1 MFSSE
6 LYKKYIEVANER
18 YSLENKINDYIE
30 KWKNGETVL
39 STKSVEQAIEKGYER
54 LEDLKKIEESIH
66 QDFVQMSALEEQ
78 KQAADIGIRSTLGQA
93 PTNMSIVDGVISS
106 NASES
111 HLIAEKK
118 SDEQMASEKRQM
130 LSELKE
136 KVRNGEIT
144 LAQASEL
151 SAKIN
156 SSFDFYGK
164 EEEIQVRHR
173 YVLKVGHHGSKTSSS
188 KEFINEINPNYSIIS
203 VGKNNIYGHPN
214 KEVLNTLEDSK
225 IYRIDQDGSIMY
237 KIKNNKLK
245 IETCTQ

>member
-1 MFSSE
+1 
-6 LYKKYIEVANER
+6 
-18 YSLENKINDYIE
+18 
-30 KWKNGETVL
+30 
-39 STKSVEQAIEKGYER
+39 
-54 LEDLKKIEESIH
+54 
-66 QDFVQMSALEEQ
+66 MSALEEQ

-173 YVLKVGHHGSKTSSS
+173 
-188 KEFINEINPNYSIIS
+188 
-203 VGKNNIYGHPN
+203 
-214 KEVLNTLEDSK
+214 
-225 IYRIDQDGSIMY
+225 
-237 KIKNNKLK
+237 
-245 IETCTQ
+245 

>member
-6 LYKKYIEVANER
+6 LYKKYIEAANER
-18 YSLENKINDYIE
+18 YALENKINNYIE

-66 QDFVQMSALEEQ
+66 QDFVQMNALEEH
-78 KQAADIGIRSTLGQA
+78 KKSADIGIRNVFGEA
-93 PTNMSIVDGVISS
+93 PNDMNIVGGVISS

-118 SDEQMASEKRQM
+118 TNEQMDLERQQM
-130 LSELKE
+130 LDQLKE
-136 KVRNGEIT
+136 KVKSGELS

-156 SSFDFYGK
+156 SSFGFYDK
-164 EEEIQVRHR
+164 EEEIKGRH
-173 YVLKVGHHGSKTSSS
+173 
-188 KEFINEINPNYSIIS
+188 
-203 VGKNNIYGHPN
+203 
-214 KEVLNTLEDSK
+214 
-225 IYRIDQDGSIMY
+225 M
-237 KIKNNKLK
+237 
-245 IETCTQ
+245 

>member
-18 YSLENKINDYIE
+18 YVLENRINDYIE

-66 QDFVQMSALEEQ
+66 QDFAQMSVLEEQ

-93 PTNMSIVDGVISS
+93 PTNMNIVGGVLSS

-118 SDEQMASEKRQM
+118 TNEQMSLEKQQM
-130 LSELKE
+130 FELLKE

-144 LAQASEL
+144 LSQASEL
-151 SAKIN
+151 TTKIN

-164 EEEIQVRHR
+164 EEEIQGRH
-173 YVLKVGHHGSKTSSS
+173 
-188 KEFINEINPNYSIIS
+188 
-203 VGKNNIYGHPN
+203 
-214 KEVLNTLEDSK
+214 
-225 IYRIDQDGSIMY
+225 M
-237 KIKNNKLK
+237 
-245 IETCTQ
+245 

>member
-18 YSLENKINDYIE
+18 YALENKINDYIE

-54 LEDLKKIEESIH
+54 LEALKKIEESIH
-66 QDFVQMSALEEQ
+66 QDFAQMSALEEQ
-78 KQAADIGIRSTLGQA
+78 KQAADIGIRSTLVQA
-93 PTNMSIVDGVISS
+93 PTNMNIVGGVLSS
-106 NASES
+106 NPSES

-118 SDEQMASEKRQM
+118 TNEQMSLEKQQM
-130 LSELKE
+130 LEQLKE

-144 LAQASEL
+144 LSQASEL

-164 EEEIQVRHR
+164 EEEIQGRH
-173 YVLKVGHHGSKTSSS
+173 
-188 KEFINEINPNYSIIS
+188 
-203 VGKNNIYGHPN
+203 
-214 KEVLNTLEDSK
+214 
-225 IYRIDQDGSIMY
+225 M
-237 KIKNNKLK
+237 
-245 IETCTQ
+245 

>member
-6 LYKKYIEVANER
+6 LYKKYIEVANEI
-18 YSLENKINDYIE
+18 YALENKINNYIE

-39 STKSVEQAIEKGYER
+39 STKSIEQAIEKGYER
-54 LEDLKKIEESIH
+54 LENLKKIEESIH
-66 QDFVQMSALEEQ
+66 QDFVQMSALEEH
-78 KQAADIGIRSTLGQA
+78 KKSADIGIRNVFGEA
-93 PTNMSIVDGVISS
+93 PTDMNIVGGVISS

-118 SDEQMASEKRQM
+118 TNEQMSLEKQQM
-130 LSELKE
+130 LDQLKE

-164 EEEIQVRHR
+164 EEEIRGRH
-173 YVLKVGHHGSKTSSS
+173 
-188 KEFINEINPNYSIIS
+188 
-203 VGKNNIYGHPN
+203 
-214 KEVLNTLEDSK
+214 
-225 IYRIDQDGSIMY
+225 M
-237 KIKNNKLK
+237 
-245 IETCTQ
+245 

>member
-6 LYKKYIEVANER
+6 LYKKYIEARNKR
-18 YSLENKINDYIE
+18 YALENKINDYIE

-173 YVLKVGHHGSKTSSS
+173 
-188 KEFINEINPNYSIIS
+188 
-203 VGKNNIYGHPN
+203 
-214 KEVLNTLEDSK
+214 
-225 IYRIDQDGSIMY
+225 
-237 KIKNNKLK
+237 
-245 IETCTQ
+245 

>member
-6 LYKKYIEVANER
+6 LYKKYIEARNKR
-18 YSLENKINDYIE
+18 YALENKINDYIE

-39 STKSVEQAIEKGYER
+39 STKSIELAVDKGYER
-54 LEDLKKIEESIH
+54 LEDLKKIEESIR
-66 QDFVQMSALEEQ
+66 QDFDQMSALEEQ
-78 KQAADIGIRSTLGQA
+78 KKAADIGIRSKLGRA
-93 PTNMSIVDGVISS
+93 PDNMNIVGGVLSS

-118 SDEQMASEKRQM
+118 SDEQMASEKLQM

-136 KVRNGEIT
+136 KVKNGEIS

-164 EEEIQVRHR
+164 EEEIQGRH
-173 YVLKVGHHGSKTSSS
+173 
-188 KEFINEINPNYSIIS
+188 
-203 VGKNNIYGHPN
+203 
-214 KEVLNTLEDSK
+214 
-225 IYRIDQDGSIMY
+225 M
-237 KIKNNKLK
+237 
-245 IETCTQ
+245 